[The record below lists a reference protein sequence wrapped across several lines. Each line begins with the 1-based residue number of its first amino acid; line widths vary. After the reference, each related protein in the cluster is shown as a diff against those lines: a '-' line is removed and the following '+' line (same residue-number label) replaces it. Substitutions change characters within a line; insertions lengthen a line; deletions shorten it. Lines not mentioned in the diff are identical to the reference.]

1 MLDKPTKDMEPARG
15 WRFPRFLR
23 FGDNGDE
30 TARPKTT
37 KPPKEPEERK
47 HHFAVW
53 YVFAA
58 FLGVMLIQYV
68 WLVYTQVETIP
79 YSQFEQLLNE
89 NKISEVLVGHDFIQG
104 TLKQPLPDGRKLFY
118 TVRVDPALADML
130 KAHGVTITGAPS
142 NNFLATIL
150 SWALPIFL
158 FYLIWTYGIRRMAER
173 QGLGGLMTLGKSR
186 AKIYVETDTKV
197 TFKDVAG
204 VDEAKFELQE
214 VVAFLRDPKSFG
226 RLGARIPKG
235 VLLIGPPGTGKTLLA
250 RAVAGEAGVPFFSIS
265 GSEFVE
271 MFVGVG
277 AARVRD
283 LFEQA
288 RKAAPCII
296 FIDELDALGRSRA
309 SGAYGGYDEKEQT
322 LNQLLAELDG
332 FDPTSG
338 VILIGATNRPE
349 VLDPALLRP
358 GRFDRQVLVDRPDR
372 AGRLQILKVHVAKIR
387 LADGVDLDQI
397 AGLTTGFTG
406 ADLANLVNE
415 AAIVATRR
423 KADAVTLDDF
433 TAAIERIVAGLEK
446 KSRVLSPAERS
457 RVAHHEMGHALVA
470 ATLPGVDPVHK
481 VSIIPRGVGAL
492 GYTMQRPTEDRFL
505 LGRRE
510 LENRIAVLM
519 GGRAA
524 EALIFEGEVST
535 GASDDLQRATQI
547 AMEMVTRYGM
557 SETVG
562 QRTYAPPPQP
572 FLAAAAAADHID
584 ASDTT
589 EREIDVAVRDLVAQA
604 FGRATEIL
612 RSRRADL
619 DEGARLLLAKETLTA
634 DQFPAIRSTAQPA
647 IPAA

>member
-1 MLDKPTKDMEPARG
+1 MLDKPD
-15 WRFPRFLR
+15 
-23 FGDNGDE
+23 
-30 TARPKTT
+30 T
-37 KPPKEPEERK
+37 KPGNGWNFLQFLGFGGDSDQATEQNARQPAKEPEDRK
-47 HHFAVW
+47 RHYATW
-53 YVFAA
+53 YIFAA
-58 FLGVMLIQYV
+58 FLGVMLIQFL
-68 WLVYTQVETIP
+68 WLRFTQVETIP
-79 YSQFEQLLNE
+79 YSQFVQLLTD
-89 NKISEVLVGHDFIQG
+89 NKIAEVLVSADTIQG

-118 TVRVDPALADML
+118 TVRVDPALADKL
-130 KAHGVTITGAPS
+130 RDHGVVVTGAPS
-142 NNFLATIL
+142 SNFLSAIL
-150 SWALPIFL
+150 SWVLPIFL
-158 FYLIWTYGIRRMAER
+158 FYLIWTYGIRRVAER
-173 QGLGGLMTLGKSR
+173 QGFGGLMAIGKSR
-186 AKIYVETDTKV
+186 AKVYVETDTKV

-204 VDEAKFELQE
+204 VDEAKYELQE

-250 RAVAGEAGVPFFSIS
+250 RAVAGEAGVPYFSIS

-296 FIDELDALGRSRA
+296 FIDELDALGRSRV

-332 FDPTSG
+332 FDPTIG
-338 VILIGATNRPE
+338 VILLGATNRPE

-372 AGRLQILKVHVAKIR
+372 SGRLAILRVHVAKIR
-387 LADGVDLDQI
+387 MADGVDLDQV
-397 AGLTTGFTG
+397 AGLTAGFTG

-423 KADAVTLDDF
+423 KGEAVTLDDF
-433 TAAIERIVAGLEK
+433 TAAIERIIAGLEK
-446 KSRVLSPAERS
+446 KSRVLGPAERR

-492 GYTMQRPTEDRFL
+492 GYTIQRPTEDRFL
-505 LGRRE
+505 LARHE

-524 EALIFEGEVST
+524 EALIFDGEVST
-535 GASDDLQRATQI
+535 GASDDLQRATEI
-547 AMEMVTRYGM
+547 AMQMVTRYGM
-557 SETVG
+557 NETVG
-562 QRTYAPPPQP
+562 QRTYAPAPQP
-572 FLAAAAAADHID
+572 FIAGVDTKGVD
-584 ASDTT
+584 ASEAT
-589 EREIDVAVRDLVAQA
+589 EREIDVAVRDLIAKA
-604 FGRATEIL
+604 FDRASDIL
-612 RSRRADL
+612 RSRRIDL
-619 DEGARLLLAKETLTA
+619 DEGARLLLAQETLTS
-634 DQFPAIRSTAQPA
+634 DQFPAIRSSVLSEKPA
-647 IPAA
+647 G

>member
-1 MLDKPTKDMEPARG
+1 M
-15 WRFPRFLR
+15 
-23 FGDNGDE
+23 
-30 TARPKTT
+30 
-37 KPPKEPEERK
+37 
-47 HHFAVW
+47 
-53 YVFAA
+53 
-58 FLGVMLIQYV
+58 
-68 WLVYTQVETIP
+68 
-79 YSQFEQLLNE
+79 
-89 NKISEVLVGHDFIQG
+89 
-104 TLKQPLPDGRKLFY
+104 
-118 TVRVDPALADML
+118 
-130 KAHGVTITGAPS
+130 
-142 NNFLATIL
+142 
-150 SWALPIFL
+150 
-158 FYLIWTYGIRRMAER
+158 
-173 QGLGGLMTLGKSR
+173 
-186 AKIYVETDTKV
+186 
-197 TFKDVAG
+197 
-204 VDEAKFELQE
+204 
-214 VVAFLRDPKSFG
+214 AFLRDPKSFG
-226 RLGARIPKG
+226 RLGAHIPKG

-296 FIDELDALGRSRA
+296 FIDELDALGRNRT
-309 SGAYGGYDEKEQT
+309 SGAYGGHDEKEQT

-332 FDPTSG
+332 FDPSIG
-338 VILIGATNRPE
+338 VILLGATNRPE

-372 AGRLQILKVHVAKIR
+372 RGRLEILKVHVAKVR

-423 KADAVTLDDF
+423 KGDAVTLDDF
-433 TAAIERIVAGLEK
+433 TLAIERVVAGLEK
-446 KSRVLSPAERS
+446 KSRVLVPEERN

-470 ATLPGVDPVHK
+470 ASLPGVDPVHK

-505 LGRRE
+505 LGRHE

-524 EALIFEGEVST
+524 EALVFNGEVST

-547 AMEMVTRYGM
+547 ATEMVTRYGM
-557 SETVG
+557 NETVG
-562 QRTYAPPPQP
+562 QRTYAPPPQA
-572 FLAAAAAADHID
+572 FLAGAAADHIE
-584 ASDTT
+584 ASEAT
-589 EREIDVAVRDLVAQA
+589 EREIDIAVRDLVGKA

-612 RSRRADL
+612 SSRRADL
-619 DEGARLLLAKETLTA
+619 EEGARLLLAQETLTA
-634 DQFPAIRSTAQPA
+634 DQFPAIRQSVQPA
-647 IPAA
+647 KPAA

>member
-1 MLDKPTKDMEPARG
+1 MAKPENGRG
-15 WRFPRFLR
+15 ENRREWHFDIGYFLL
-23 FGDNGDE
+23 
-30 TARPKTT
+30 
-37 KPPKEPEERK
+37 
-47 HHFAVW
+47 
-53 YVFAA
+53 A
-58 FLGVMLIQYV
+58 FIAILIFQQL
-68 WLVYTQVETIP
+68 WSVYNSTEVVPFSEFT
-79 YSQFEQLLNE
+79 QLLNE
-89 NKISEVLVGHDFIQG
+89 RKIAEVEVGDKVIRA
-104 TLKQPLPDGRKLFY
+104 TLKEPLPDGRKQVLA
-118 TVRVDPALADML
+118 VRVDSTLAREL
-130 KAHGVTITGAPS
+130 EKEGVKVSGVMENTWIST
-142 NNFLATIL
+142 LL
-150 SWALPIFL
+150 SWVVPIALF
-158 FYLIWTYGIRRMAER
+158 FFIWSLLSRRAG
-173 QGLGGLMTLGKSR
+173 QGLGSLMSVGQSKAR
-186 AKIYVETDTKV
+186 VFVEKDVQTG
-197 TFKDVAG
+197 FADVAG
-204 VDEAKFELQE
+204 VDEAKEELQE
-214 VVAFLRDPKSFG
+214 IVAFLKDPQTYG

-235 VLLIGPPGTGKTLLA
+235 ILLVGPPGTGKTLLA

-265 GSEFVE
+265 GAEFVE

-288 RKAAPCII
+288 RRAAPCII
-296 FIDELDALGRSRA
+296 FIDELDALGRSRV
-309 SGAYGGYDEKEQT
+309 SGAFGGYDEKEQT

-372 AGRLQILKVHVAKIR
+372 SGRLQILKVHVAKVR

-446 KSRVLSPAERS
+446 KSRVLGPAERS

-470 ATLPGVDPVHK
+470 ASLPGVDPVHK

-505 LGRRE
+505 LGRQE

-524 EALIFEGEVST
+524 EALIFDGEVST
-535 GASDDLQRATQI
+535 GASDDLQRATEI

-557 SETVG
+557 NETVG

-572 FLAAAAAADHID
+572 FLTGTTASRVD
-584 ASDTT
+584 ASDAT
-589 EREIDVAVRDLVAQA
+589 EREIDVAVRDLVAKA
-604 FGRATEIL
+604 FSRATDIL
-612 RSRRADL
+612 RSRHADL
-619 DEGARLLLAKETLTA
+619 DEGARLLLAQETVTA
-634 DQFPAIRSTAQPA
+634 DQFPAIRASAQPA
-647 IPAA
+647 KPAA